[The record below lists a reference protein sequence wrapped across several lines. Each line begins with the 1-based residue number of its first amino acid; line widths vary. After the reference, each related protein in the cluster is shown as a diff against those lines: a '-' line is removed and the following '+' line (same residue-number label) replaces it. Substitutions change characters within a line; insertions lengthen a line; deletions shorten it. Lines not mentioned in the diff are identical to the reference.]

1 MDNKTDSILK
11 KIDPPSGSE
20 LMALSGPA
28 AELVLN
34 ALPFQTQLACVLQ
47 VPWKDRMNV
56 IMQSEAARELVQ
68 ALPAEEV
75 YWMVKQRGIEDSLPV
90 IARTTHEQFQYLID
104 LDCWQRNQF
113 MPENCLSWYRVL
125 GRCNIAKVL
134 EWFEQADESLL
145 VAGLKQFVSIHKIEE
160 ESDFSEEYEAMPPCT
175 LDGINYFKFTTEEA
189 QVVLLPLF
197 KVLLNNEAALFQTL
211 IEGII
216 WDSRIE
222 AEEDALHWRQSRSAE
237 NGFPLFDEALG
248 IYQPL
253 GTHET
258 QALMSAARDDTP
270 YSMPPAGELQVR
282 YALAEDRL
290 PVFLRSVLPGLDAE
304 QLEHF
309 EQVLI
314 TTANKVMVAD
324 CREVRDLDDVRHA
337 LRKTAGLV
345 AIGLEH
351 LSSGDPCVA
360 QTLAAQQHPELLFR
374 CGYSLVNDIAARVRH
389 HAGAIRTTDMPRF
402 MAFYGTPLADTALGL
417 VRSRP
422 LLYEGLVAQHS
433 SLYRDFESLSEVKAA
448 AGAIERLIAAD
459 SLLFNY
465 AALSLPELDDLYVR
479 SCAVS
484 EPCELT
490 MPALL
495 ATLLI
500 SHSLH
505 PDSRL
510 PLLEPADLTAF
521 AERLRTI
528 AGQDTA
534 GGLDQFAEQA
544 LIWLESDIARDALDR
559 QVLKGLVRDCLS
571 PLQEVLEIPAQ
582 SGTHVRYVSAVLV
595 KQA

>member
-1 MDNKTDSILK
+1 MDKTTHSIK
-11 KIDPPSGSE
+11 KKTDPPSGSE
-20 LMALSGPA
+20 LMTLSGPA

-47 VPWKDRMNV
+47 VPWKERMNV
-56 IMQSEAARELVQ
+56 IMQSEAARELIQ

-75 YWMVKQRGIEDSLPV
+75 FWMVKQRGIEDSLPV

-104 LDCWQRNQF
+104 LDCWQRDQF
-113 MPENCLSWYRVL
+113 VAENCLSWYRVL
-125 GRCNIAKVL
+125 GRCNIVKVL
-134 EWFEQADESLL
+134 EWFAQADESLL

-160 ESDFSEEYEAMPPCT
+160 ESDYSEEYEAMPPCT
-175 LDGINYFKFTTEEA
+175 LDGINYFRFISEEA
-189 QVVLLPLF
+189 QLVLLPLF

-211 IEGII
+211 IEGIV

-253 GTHET
+253 GTHEL
-258 QALMSAARDDTP
+258 QKLMDAARNTAP
-270 YSMPPAGELQVR
+270 QVMPQAGELHVR

-304 QLEHF
+304 HIEHF

-324 CREVRDLDDVRHA
+324 CREVRDLDDVRRA

-345 AIGLEH
+345 SIGLEH
-351 LSSGDPCVA
+351 LSSRDPYA
-360 QTLAAQQHPELLFR
+360 ARDLAAKQHPELLFR
-374 CGYSLVNDIAARVRH
+374 CGFSLVSEVAERVRQ
-389 HAGAIRTTDMPRF
+389 HAGAIWTPDMPRF
-402 MAFYGTPLADTALGL
+402 MAFFGTPLADTALGL

-422 LLYEGLVAQHS
+422 LLYEGLVSQQS
-433 SLYRDFESLSEVKAA
+433 SLYRDFESLSDVEAA
-448 AGAIERLIAAD
+448 AGAVDRLIAAD
-459 SLLFNY
+459 RLLFEC
-465 AALSLPELDDLYVR
+465 ADLRLSDLDALYV
-479 SCAVS
+479 SNGAVR
-484 EPCELT
+484 ERFDLT

-495 ATLLI
+495 ATVLI
-500 SHSLH
+500 AHSLH
-505 PDSRL
+505 ADTRL

-521 AERLRTI
+521 AGSLHEI
-528 AGQDTA
+528 AGEDTA
-534 GGLDQFAEQA
+534 GALEIFAEQA
-544 LIWLESDIARDALDR
+544 LIWLESDIARNTLER
-559 QVLKGLVRDCLS
+559 QVLKTLVGDCLS
-571 PLQEVLEIPAQ
+571 PLHDVLETRAH
-582 SGTHVRYVSAVLV
+582 SETELRYVSAVLV

>member
-1 MDNKTDSILK
+1 MDNKADGILK
-11 KIDPPSGSE
+11 QHDPPSGTE
-20 LMALSGPA
+20 LMTLSGPA

-56 IMQSEAARELVQ
+56 IMQSEAARELIQ

-75 YWMVKQRGIEDSLPV
+75 FWMVKERGIEDSLPV

-104 LDCWQRNQF
+104 LDCWQRDKF

-160 ESDFSEEYEAMPPCT
+160 ESDYSEEYEAMPPCT
-175 LDGINYFKFTTEEA
+175 LDGINYFRFISEEA
-189 QVVLLPLF
+189 QLVLLPLF

-237 NGFPLFDEALG
+237 NGFPLFGEALG

-253 GTHET
+253 DTHET
-258 QALMSAARDDTP
+258 QKFMAAARHDT
-270 YSMPPAGELQVR
+270 SHLMPPGGELQVR

-304 QLEHF
+304 QLERF
-309 EQVLI
+309 EQLLI

-324 CREVRDLDDVRHA
+324 CREVRDLDDVRQA

-345 AIGLEH
+345 SIGLEH
-351 LSSGDPCVA
+351 LSSGDLCVA
-360 QTLAAQQHPELLFR
+360 QALAAQQHPELLFR
-374 CGYSLVNDIAARVRH
+374 CGYSLVNEIVARVRQ
-389 HAGAIRTTDMPRF
+389 HAGVIWTADMPRF
-402 MAFYGTPLADTALGL
+402 MGFYGTPVADTALGL

-433 SLYRDFESLSEVKAA
+433 SLYRDFESLADVKEAA
-448 AGAIERLIAAD
+448 SAIERLIAAD
-459 SLLFNY
+459 RLLFECADLN
-465 AALSLPELDDLYVR
+465 LSELDALYV
-479 SCAVS
+479 SSKAVS
-484 EPCELT
+484 ERFDVT

-505 PDSRL
+505 ADTRL
-510 PLLEPADLTAF
+510 PLLEPADLTVF
-521 AERLRTI
+521 VGRLREIT
-528 AGQDTA
+528 GDDTA
-534 GGLDQFAEQA
+534 GALDHFAEQA
-544 LIWLESDIARDALDR
+544 LVWLESDIARNTLDR
-559 QVLKGLVRDCLS
+559 QVLKTLVRDCLS
-571 PLQEVLEIPAQ
+571 PLHEMLETRAQ
-582 SGTHVRYVSAVLV
+582 SGTEVRYVTAVLV

>member
-1 MDNKTDSILK
+1 MDNKTDK
-11 KIDPPSGSE
+11 MPEKNDPPSGSE
-20 LMALSGPA
+20 LMTLSGPA

-34 ALPFQTQLACVLQ
+34 ALPFQAQLASVLQ
-47 VPWKDRMNV
+47 VPWKERMNV
-56 IMQSEAARELVQ
+56 IMQSESARELVQ

-75 YWMVKQRGIEDSLPV
+75 FWMVKQRGIEDSLPV
-90 IARTTHEQFQYLID
+90 IARTTHEQFQYLVD
-104 LDCWQRNQF
+104 LDCWQRDQF
-113 MPENCLSWYRVL
+113 LPENCLSWYRVL

-160 ESDFSEEYEAMPPCT
+160 ESDYSEEYEAMPPCT
-175 LDGINYFKFTTEEA
+175 LDGINYFKFTSEEA

-237 NGFPLFDEALG
+237 NGFPLFDEAIG

-253 GTHET
+253 GSHER
-258 QALMSAARDDTP
+258 QELMAADRDDIP
-270 YSMPPAGELQVR
+270 HSMPPGGPLQVR

-290 PVFLRSVLPGLDAE
+290 PVFLRRVLPGLDAE
-304 QLEHF
+304 QLERF

-345 AIGLEH
+345 SIGLEH
-351 LSSGDPCVA
+351 LSSGDPVVA
-360 QTLAAQQHPELLFR
+360 RTLAAQQHPETLFR
-374 CGYSLVNDIAARVRH
+374 CGYSLVNEIAARVRH
-389 HAGAIRTTDMPRF
+389 HAGAIWIGDMPRF
-402 MAFYGTPLADTALGL
+402 MSFYGTPLADTALGL

-433 SLYRDFESLSEVKAA
+433 SLYRDFESLSDVEAA
-448 AGAIERLIAAD
+448 AGAVEHLIAAD
-459 SLLFNY
+459 RLLFEC
-465 AALSLPELDDLYVR
+465 AELRLSELDALYV
-479 SCAVS
+479 SSGAVS
-484 EPCELT
+484 EPVDLT
-490 MPALL
+490 MPSLL

-500 SHSLH
+500 AHSLH
-505 PDSRL
+505 ADTRL

-521 AERLRTI
+521 TGRLREI
-528 AGQDTA
+528 GGEDTA
-534 GGLDQFAEQA
+534 GALEIFSEQA
-544 LIWLESDIARDALDR
+544 LAWLESDIAGGKLDR
-559 QVLKGLVRDCLS
+559 LVLKDLLRDCLF
-571 PLQEVLEIPAQ
+571 PLHEELETRTQFA
-582 SGTHVRYVSAVLV
+582 TEVRYVSAVLV